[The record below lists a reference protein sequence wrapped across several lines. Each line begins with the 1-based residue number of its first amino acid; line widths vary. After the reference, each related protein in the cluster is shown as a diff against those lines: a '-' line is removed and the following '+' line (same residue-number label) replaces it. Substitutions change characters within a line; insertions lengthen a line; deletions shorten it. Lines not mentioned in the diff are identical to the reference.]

1 MILLSAALA
10 SNGTGLAAAT
20 GVGRQETRPVP
31 SVPETVNSTACC
43 SEPGEEFR
51 EEFHQTYPLSGTGHV
66 SLENINGGLQIK
78 VWDQPSV
85 QVDAVKKAYRKERLA
100 EAKIE
105 INATEENIRIRT
117 DYPNENLN
125 FRGDDRRWENPASV
139 DYTLTVPRKA
149 VLESIELVNGSVDI
163 DGVEGNVK
171 ATSINGR
178 LNARGLMGETK
189 LSTINGPLNATFTQ
203 LEESKPISLASVNGN
218 VTLVVPSNTN
228 ASVRANTVHGGI
240 SSDFGLQVKHGEYVG
255 HSLDGQIGTG
265 GPRIKLD
272 NVNGAIKI
280 THAQDGLPLSPAAS
294 LQGDTK
300 SQDGDGTIIVDVDEN
315 IRIAERARRDSE
327 RITRQA
333 QRDAQRQVDIAMRDA
348 QKEIEQA
355 QRELVREQGRTQ
367 RVIVRTARAS
377 ANVYNE
383 RFTAKETKTF
393 AVSGA
398 PRVTINTFDGQVTVH
413 GWDKP
418 EVSYTATKAAGD
430 EETLK
435 ALTIQAQQQG
445 DGISITAQNDD
456 SNGSVSFDV
465 YLPKQSTLHV
475 SSGDGALNLD
485 GVTGQITLRSGDGP
499 IQVANGGG
507 QLQVNTGDG
516 VIKITKFDGQVDA
529 RTGDG
534 EIALDGNFNAVSA
547 RTGDGTITLSV
558 PAGSSFTIET
568 NAPDEISNEGFVVA
582 EDVSISP
589 RVKRWR
595 IGNGGKV
602 FILRTGEGKILLRPR
617 Q

>member
-1 MILLSAALA
+1 
-10 SNGTGLAAAT
+10 
-20 GVGRQETRPVP
+20 
-31 SVPETVNSTACC
+31 
-43 SEPGEEFR
+43 
-51 EEFHQTYPLSGTGHV
+51 
-66 SLENINGGLQIK
+66 
-78 VWDQPSV
+78 
-85 QVDAVKKAYRKERLA
+85 
-100 EAKIE
+100 
-105 INATEENIRIRT
+105 
-117 DYPNENLN
+117 
-125 FRGDDRRWENPASV
+125 
-139 DYTLTVPRKA
+139 
-149 VLESIELVNGSVDI
+149 
-163 DGVEGNVK
+163 
-171 ATSINGR
+171 
-178 LNARGLMGETK
+178 
-189 LSTINGPLNATFTQ
+189 
-203 LEESKPISLASVNGN
+203 
-218 VTLVVPSNTN
+218 
-228 ASVRANTVHGGI
+228 
-240 SSDFGLQVKHGEYVG
+240 HGEYVG

-398 PRVTINTFDGQVTVH
+398 PRVTINTLDGQVTVH

-485 GVTGQITLRSGDGP
+485 GVTGQITLRSGDG
-499 IQVANGGG
+499 
-507 QLQVNTGDG
+507 
-516 VIKITKFDGQVDA
+516 
-529 RTGDG
+529 

-568 NAPDEISNEGFVVA
+568 NAPDEISNEGFVV
-582 EDVSISP
+582 
-589 RVKRWR
+589 
-595 IGNGGKV
+595 
-602 FILRTGEGKILLRPR
+602 
-617 Q
+617 